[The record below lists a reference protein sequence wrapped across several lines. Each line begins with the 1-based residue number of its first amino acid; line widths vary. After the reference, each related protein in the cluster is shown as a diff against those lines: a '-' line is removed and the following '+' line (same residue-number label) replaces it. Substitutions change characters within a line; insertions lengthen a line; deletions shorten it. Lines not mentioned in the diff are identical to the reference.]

1 MQGPR
6 IYMSSSEY
14 AFLRRR
20 TQHMGKS
27 INQYC
32 LDRALNADLGP
43 DPAWG
48 LRDRLNRIGHDLNH
62 LVWGIHRG
70 NEVNPAEIKRMLQ
83 RVSQVL
89 DELPAGRGH
98 RLTGDVDRAGSRAHR
113 GWVRGSL
120 DEIEQIQERAQKT
133 GLSRPAFIRAAVLGG
148 PLGLVVWDDV
158 IREVCYIA
166 NNIKQLGATTP
177 ASGLGE
183 VLQELQIIH
192 RIRSFVREFSAG
204 RLKRTP

>member
-1 MQGPR
+1 
-6 IYMSSSEY
+6 MSSLEY
-14 AFLRRR
+14 VFLKRRA
-20 TQHMGKS
+20 QHVGKS

-32 LDRALNADLGP
+32 LDRALSADLGP

-70 NEVNPAEIKRMLQ
+70 NEVTTEEIKRMLQ
-83 RVSQVL
+83 HVSRML

-98 RLTGDVDRAGSRAHR
+98 WLTGDVDRDGNREHR
-113 GWVRGSL
+113 GWVRGSP
-120 DEIEQIQERAQKT
+120 DEIEQIRERAQKT
-133 GLSRPAFIRAAVLGG
+133 GLSGPAFIRAAGLGR

-158 IREVCYIA
+158 IREVRYIA
-166 NNIKQLGATTP
+166 NNIKQLGATAP
-177 ASGLGE
+177 ASELGE
-183 VLQELQIIH
+183 ALQELQIIR